1 MIPSVESV
9 GSYDKNDFIDKRH
22 FLVCDCCYWCSSYL
36 PDLENENDEYI
47 DNCPMCNEKIKTM
60 FISEDKSQKLDAK
73 HIQNIMT
80 ESENWVI

>member
-47 DNCPMCNEKIKTM
+47 DNCPMCNEKIKIM